1 MILVVG
7 SVQVRPGRLAEAL
20 ALSTAHVQRS
30 RAQGGCIAHDVH
42 QDVQDPQRLV
52 FIEQWG
58 TPQALWT
65 HFRVPASQEFAQA
78 LTALAQEPPSLAVY
92 DAAPMAA
99 PGRSAR

>member
-7 SVQVRPGRLAEAL
+7 SVLVLPGCLAEAL

-30 RAQGGCIAHDVH
+30 RAEGGCIAHDVH

-58 TPQALWT
+58 TPEALWA
-65 HFRVPASQEFAQA
+65 HFRVPASQEFAKA
-78 LTALAQEPPSLAVY
+78 LTGLAQELPTLAVY
-92 DAAPMAA
+92 DAAPMVV
-99 PGRSAR
+99 PGRAAR